1 MATEKILPA
10 VMSGG
15 AGSRLWPLSRA
26 EKPKQFHALTGADSM
41 LGGTLRRFAGAEFAP
56 PLVICSAQHR
66 AAAAAAADEAGL
78 GAAAFI
84 LEPEGRNTAPA
95 AVFAALHAR
104 EAGRALVLLA
114 PADHHFARPADFTQ
128 AVAAAARAAL
138 DGALVTFGITPS
150 HPETGYGYIRRGGP
164 TGVKG
169 VFQVDAFV
177 EKPDLPTATQYVESG
192 EFLWNAGVFL
202 FSPNA
207 LLTEMARCA
216 PEILE
221 RAAAA
226 YEGGRRDGAFLEL
239 NAEAMA
245 ACPAESVDYAV
256 MEQTARAAVAPIDP
270 GWSDVGSWRA
280 VWEIAAKDAEGNAA
294 QGDAILVDS
303 RRTLARSDGPL
314 VVALGVEDLV
324 VVATPDA
331 VFVAPRD
338 RAQDVRE
345 IVDELKKRNRPEAIR
360 FGAAGNDADDG

>member
-1 MATEKILPA
+1 MAKEKILPA

-26 EKPKQFHALTGADSM
+26 EKPKQFHALAGADSL
-41 LGGTLRRFAGAEFAP
+41 LGDTLRRFSGARFAP
-56 PLVICSAQHR
+56 PLIICSAQHR
-66 AAAAAAADEAGL
+66 AAALGAAAGAGY
-78 GAAAFI
+78 GSAAFI

-95 AVFAALHAR
+95 AVFAALHGR
-104 EAGRALVLLA
+104 EAGSALVLLA
-114 PADHHFARPADFTQ
+114 PADHHIARPDAFEQ
-128 AVAAAARAAL
+128 AVGTAARAAL

-150 HPETGYGYIRRGGP
+150 RPETGYGYIRCGAP
-164 TGVKG
+164 SDVEGVRR
-169 VFQVDAFV
+169 VDAFV

-202 FSPNA
+202 FSPDA

-216 PEILE
+216 PAILD
-221 RAAAA
+221 RASAA
-226 YEGGRRDGAFLEL
+226 YERGRREGAFLEL
-239 NAEAMA
+239 EADAMA

-256 MEQTARAAVAPIDP
+256 MERTARAAVAPIDP

-280 VWEIAAKDAEGNAA
+280 VWEIAAKDQDGNVA

-345 IVDELKKRNRPEAIR
+345 IVDELKKRNRPEATR